1 VFHRFSTG
9 EKSSMG
15 MRFAHRA
22 EAELA
27 SLLDESGIRWQYE
40 PHRFQLAQGEF
51 VPDFFL
57 PEIGVYVE
65 CTVARQRHVTRKNAK
80 AREVWERYGVIVTV
94 LYRRDFE
101 RFIEDFGVDSEALRV
116 DVDHGRQARTTHRR
130 RRSGQQPRRAG
141 GNAPRLRR
149 LGDQLRPKPPPQA

>member
-1 VFHRFSTG
+1 MRN
-9 EKSSMG
+9 
-15 MRFAHRA
+15 RFAHRA

-27 SLLDESGIRWQYE
+27 ALLDEHGISWQYE

-80 AREVWERYGVIVTV
+80 AREVWERYGVIVTI
-94 LYRRDFE
+94 LFRRDFE
-101 RFIEDFGVDSEALRV
+101 HFVEDFGVDSEALRV
-116 DVDHGRQARTTHRR
+116 DVHDGGQPGPSHRR
-130 RRSGQQPRRAG
+130 RRSRQQPGGAS

-149 LGDQLRPKPPPQA
+149 LRDELRAEPPPKA